1 MIVDLIK
8 QLQVQNIELENQV
21 DFQKQR
27 ADNAQQAYE
36 YLMQQ
41 YKNLSRAHFGSKS
54 EKTVDPNHPQQLLF
68 DEQTGKSVLDTL

>member
-8 QLQVQNIELENQV
+8 QLQAQNVELENQV
-21 DFQKQR
+21 DVQKQR

-41 YKNLSRAHFGSKS
+41 
-54 EKTVDPNHPQQLLF
+54 
-68 DEQTGKSVLDTL
+68 